1 MNELIIPN
9 KLSIVA
15 IIKNEAEYIEEWIKY
30 MEKYHVHKKR
40 RLLIYGISLL
50 IVLAIMLFLTF
61 QNQDGTV
68 KLSESVRLW
77 FEQFG
82 YISDFHS
89 FRSNAHLVVYFV
101 FGTALSLL
109 CIEIGIKWWKTII
122 IGCAFG
128 LIEELIKIILP
139 TREFDI
145 YDFIRD
151 CIGVIIAYC
160 IVSIFYRLLRKKYE
174 PK

>member
-1 MNELIIPN
+1 MVKKIRKKE
-9 KLSIVA
+9 
-15 IIKNEAEYIEEWIKY
+15 IKI
-30 MEKYHVHKKR
+30 
-40 RLLIYGISLL
+40 LIYGVALL
-50 IVLAIMLFLTF
+50 FVIIFMVFLTL
-61 QNQDGTV
+61 QNPEGTV
-68 KLSESVRLW
+68 KLSEDLRLW

-160 IVSIFYRLLRKKYE
+160 IVSIFYRLLRKKFE